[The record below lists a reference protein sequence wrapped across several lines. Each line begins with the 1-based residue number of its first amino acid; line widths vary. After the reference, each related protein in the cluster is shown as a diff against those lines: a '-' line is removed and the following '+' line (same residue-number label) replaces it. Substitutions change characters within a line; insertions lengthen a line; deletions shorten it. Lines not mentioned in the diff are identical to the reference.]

1 MISIGIP
8 TREYRRFLCFSSIL
22 LGIAVGIAPRL
33 LGLAKRVIREKTGNF
48 LNFSIFRLKVGFDHI
63 YCTIGTQTCTVI
75 LTCAKTH
82 ENPWFIGCRG
92 NLKAFW
98 GPHSEKIRPPEKFR
112 KTGWKGRT
120 FRDFRFFGPKHDFSP
135 TVHAQKIWHGGFGC
149 ISGENGRKSSIWGG
163 FMLQG
168 GQNVGKSVF
177 RKSLEKSGK
186 KSLFFWIFDFFAPY
200 RVFGPAGWV

>member
-1 MISIGIP
+1 MI
-8 TREYRRFLCFSSIL
+8 LVIL
-22 LGIAVGIAPRL
+22 LGFEVWIAPGP
-33 LGLAKRVIREKTGNF
+33 LGLAKRVIREKIGNF
-48 LNFSIFRLKVGFDHI
+48 LNFSIFWRKFGFDLE

-149 ISGENGRKSSIWGG
+149 ISGENGRKWAKMVHFGKISARMWAKANRMIYYARLGVGS
-163 FMLQG
+163 ML
-168 GQNVGKSVF
+168 
-177 RKSLEKSGK
+177 
-186 KSLFFWIFDFFAPY
+186 Y
-200 RVFGPAGWV
+200 